1 MEDANLRLQ
10 FSVSAT
16 NRAPRKGETD
26 GVNYHFLTTE
36 DFQRLISENAF
47 VEYEEV
53 YPGRFYGTL
62 KSEVSKILESGHNL
76 ILDIEVLRERLV
88 GRATDDIDTINQRVD
103 KAAFELTFAPQYDVN
118 IVNDDLDKAVAKTR
132 EVIESFISK

>member
-76 ILDIEVLRERLV
+76 ILDIDVKGGLNVKKQYPEALSLFLCHHQLR
-88 GRATDDIDTINQRVD
+88 
-103 KAAFELTFAPQYDVN
+103 P
-118 IVNDDLDKAVAKTR
+118 
-132 EVIESFISK
+132 